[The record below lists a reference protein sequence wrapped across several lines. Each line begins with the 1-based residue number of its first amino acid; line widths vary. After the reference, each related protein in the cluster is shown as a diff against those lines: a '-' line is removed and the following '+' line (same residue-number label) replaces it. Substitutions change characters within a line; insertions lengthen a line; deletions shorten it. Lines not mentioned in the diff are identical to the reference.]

1 LSKESSEINSNSDRE
16 EIIFMEVENNID
28 EDKGIYMMDLEEEE
42 NYKTNGEVNLEE
54 ELMCSLSEIKKL
66 RKKT

>member
-1 LSKESSEINSNSDRE
+1 LSKESSERNSNSDRE

-42 NYKTNGEVNLEE
+42 NYKINGEVNLEE
-54 ELMCSLSEIKKL
+54 ELMCSLS
-66 RKKT
+66 